1 MKDNINAFHHE
12 AFAEPE
18 ELQADIESSYDKA
31 SYSNPLRTQG
41 LEIGK
46 YTSGDTKYEPEHQL
60 PDSIYV
66 ALPSKVSK
74 RYSPQ
79 TKEQN
84 TGAPLPPEP
93 SFLRINS
100 GQPERITSVRHLKQK
115 EFDTHVDTAKS
126 VPLPGVD
133 FARTHSEAAAL
144 LERLGRAVSFEAHH
158 SSQISANRS
167 DGIVEKRINV
177 ETGDRIV
184 LSEQQQT
191 ARSEPSV
198 KIVVSSLPD
207 KKYDNLNLSPV
218 GHDAIP
224 IEARAV
230 KVEQTFVTTRKARD
244 DNSVSSSQVL
254 QSEPGVPDASIPQI
268 QAAQPLN
275 TSRKPAN
282 KSQNLINL
290 MEEKLVYR
298 EEEPEIHQEEDAP
311 RVIRKV
317 MDDFVQ
323 MKKKQVKDS
332 TIQMKTIETKVKK
345 IIQSELPPEEL
356 ESDKETVKEI
366 RQIIKEVVDSHP
378 NIVQRKLGSDDMEF
392 SLAARDAFLRVQIE
406 QELRDRFESRLVENN
421 KLMEKQSVRLFES
434 MIYDFLNP

>member
-1 MKDNINAFHHE
+1 MEDNINAFHHE

-18 ELQADIESSYDKA
+18 ELQADIESSYEKA

-41 LEIGK
+41 LETGK
-46 YTSGDTKYEPEHQL
+46 YTSGDTKYEPEHPL
-60 PDSIYV
+60 PDSIFV

-93 SFLRINS
+93 SFLKMNS
-100 GQPERITSVRHLKQK
+100 GQPERITSVRNLRQK
-115 EFDTHVDTAKS
+115 ELGTNNDVIKS
-126 VPLPGVD
+126 APLPGVD

-144 LERLGRAVSFEAHH
+144 LERLGKAVSFEAHH

-167 DGIVEKRINV
+167 DGVVEKRINV
-177 ETGDRIV
+177 EPNDRIV
-184 LSEQQQT
+184 LPEQRQGSSQ
-191 ARSEPSV
+191 EPLV

-207 KKYDNLNLSPV
+207 KKYDNINLSPV

-224 IEARAV
+224 IEARSI
-230 KVEQTFVTTRKARD
+230 KTEQTFVATRKTREE
-244 DNSVSSSQVL
+244 NSVSSHQVL
-254 QSEPGVPDASIPQI
+254 QSEPGVPDAVVPQS
-268 QAAQPLN
+268 QSTQPLN
-275 TSRKPAN
+275 TFRKPAN

-290 MEEKLVYR
+290 MEDKLVNR
-298 EEEPEIHQEEDAP
+298 EEEPEIHEEDDAP

-323 MKKKQVKDS
+323 MKKKQVKDN

-366 RQIIKEVVDSHP
+366 KQIIKEVVDSHP
-378 NIVQRKLGSDDMEF
+378 NIIQRKLGNDDVEF

-406 QELRDRFESRLVENN
+406 QELRDKFESRLVENN

-434 MIYDFLNP
+434 MIHDFLNP